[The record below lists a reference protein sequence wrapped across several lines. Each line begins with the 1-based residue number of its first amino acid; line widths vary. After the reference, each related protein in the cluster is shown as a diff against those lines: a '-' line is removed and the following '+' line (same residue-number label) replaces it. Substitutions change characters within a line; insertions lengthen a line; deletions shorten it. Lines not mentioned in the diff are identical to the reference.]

1 MYLGRV
7 TGCVW
12 ATAKD
17 PGLNARKLLIIQ
29 PVTPDLRDTG
39 KRVVCADCTGAGA
52 GEIVYW
58 LRGKEASFPF
68 LPTEVPVD
76 AANGLSRPSVV
87 SCDNLTTI
95 PVEALGE
102 QIGVLL
108 DHQEP
113 ALSEAIGAA
122 FDLD

>member
-17 PGLNARKLLIIQ
+17 PGLTGQKLLIVQ

-39 KRVVCADCTGAGA
+39 KRVVCADCTGAGP

-68 LPTEVPVD
+68 LPGEVPGDPAGGGIV
-76 AANGLSRPSVV
+76 GSILFK
-87 SCDNLTTI
+87 
-95 PVEALGE
+95 PVE
-102 QIGVLL
+102 
-108 DHQEP
+108 P
-113 ALSEAIGAA
+113 AKPARKR
-122 FDLD
+122 

>member
-17 PGLNARKLLIIQ
+17 PGLNGLKLLIVQ
-29 PVTPDLRDTG
+29 PLAPDLRDAG
-39 KRVVCADCTGAGA
+39 KRVVCADCTGAGT

-68 LPTEVPVD
+68 LPAEVPIDTAVVGIVD
-76 AANGLSRPSVV
+76 SLHLKP
-87 SCDNLTTI
+87 
-95 PVEALGE
+95 PVPPKPEDPPKSARKR
-102 QIGVLL
+102 
-108 DHQEP
+108 
-113 ALSEAIGAA
+113 
-122 FDLD
+122 

>member
-17 PGLNARKLLIIQ
+17 PGLHGLKLLIVQ
-29 PVTPDLRDTG
+29 PLTADLADAG

-68 LPTEVPVD
+68 LPAEVPVD
-76 AANGLSRPSVV
+76 TAVV
-87 SCDNLTTI
+87 GIVDSIHLKPPAPI
-95 PVEALGE
+95 VKPE
-102 QIGVLL
+102 
-108 DHQEP
+108 EP
-113 ALSEAIGAA
+113 PKPARKR
-122 FDLD
+122 

>member
-7 TGCVW
+7 IGCLW

-17 PGLNARKLLIIQ
+17 PGLDGRKLLIVQ

-39 KRVVCADCTGAGA
+39 KRVVCADCTGAGS

-76 AANGLSRPSVV
+76 TAVVGIVDSIHYKPEEPLKPAAQ
-87 SCDNLTTI
+87 
-95 PVEALGE
+95 AK
-102 QIGVLL
+102 
-108 DHQEP
+108 P
-113 ALSEAIGAA
+113 ARKR
-122 FDLD
+122 

>member
-7 TGCVW
+7 AGCVW

-17 PGLNARKLLIIQ
+17 PCLDGRKLLIVQ

-39 KRVVCADCTGAGA
+39 KRVVCADCTGAGV

-76 AANGLSRPSVV
+76 TAVVGIVDSIHFKAAEPSK
-87 SCDNLTTI
+87 
-95 PVEALGE
+95 PVEQAK
-102 QIGVLL
+102 
-108 DHQEP
+108 P
-113 ALSEAIGAA
+113 ARKR
-122 FDLD
+122 

>member
-17 PGLNARKLLIIQ
+17 PGLNGRKLLIVQ

-76 AANGLSRPSVV
+76 TTVV
-87 SCDNLTTI
+87 GIVDSIHCKPAEPLN
-95 PVEALGE
+95 PVEQAKP
-102 QIGVLL
+102 VRKR
-108 DHQEP
+108 
-113 ALSEAIGAA
+113 
-122 FDLD
+122 